1 MDKNVINFPGQGGI
15 SAKPDVS
22 VMLDGLMFRFDQLAT
37 ALETI
42 SRNVN
47 ELALDQRI
55 MYQTLVDNGI
65 ITDDQLKDVAELELE
80 MMNKVNELLKEAD
93 TPKDILTKANEVGV
107 PLTRL
112 PLHKII
118 LHNKDL
124 TYNEKLDICKEFS
137 LESVEKVL
145 IDHKEY
151 FLANTEVSI

>member
-118 LHNKDL
+118 LQNKDL